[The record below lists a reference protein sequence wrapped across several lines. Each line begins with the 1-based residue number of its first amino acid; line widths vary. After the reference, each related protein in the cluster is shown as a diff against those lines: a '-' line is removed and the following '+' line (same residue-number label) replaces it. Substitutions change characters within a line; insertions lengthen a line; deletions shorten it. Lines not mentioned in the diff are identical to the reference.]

1 MIKTLYDR
9 VVLQYNISWE
19 WRECSKCQIKNFMF
33 PVISYSLLMYLY
45 RLFQGYITSF
55 FLFQGYICYTIL
67 YRGTKTAVYYFAIQQ
82 QHYRYTVTNKV
93 CNFFFCLI
101 LALALIVL
109 LLSAESQVI
118 STKFHVK
125 SQVTKNAS
133 KSSPESSSHLQV
145 MLMV

>member
-55 FLFQGYICYTIL
+55 FLFFFSGL
-67 YRGTKTAVYYFAIQQ
+67 YMLHHIVYRHKDRHFFLAI
-82 QHYRYTVTNKV
+82 
-93 CNFFFCLI
+93 
-101 LALALIVL
+101 
-109 LLSAESQVI
+109 
-118 STKFHVK
+118 
-125 SQVTKNAS
+125 
-133 KSSPESSSHLQV
+133 
-145 MLMV
+145 